1 MPHAQTDNL
10 NIAAFDRMPSPT
22 RSPPP
27 PLSDTAAKVV
37 LEAAKPSRPS
47 STTRTRVFVVV
58 GPCSIHDPVAGLDYA
73 RRLKKL
79 ADEVSDTLVLVMR
92 VISRSPAPPPAG
104 RATSTTRTWTT
115 PSAST
120 KAWRRPAASCST

>member
-1 MPHAQTDNL
+1 VLDGRRPEAIL
-10 NIAAFDRMPSPT
+10 DRKDP
-22 RSPPP
+22 
-27 PLSDTAAKVV
+27 
-37 LEAAKPSRPS
+37 
-47 STTRTRVFVVV
+47 RVFIVV

-73 RRLKKL
+73 RRLKVL